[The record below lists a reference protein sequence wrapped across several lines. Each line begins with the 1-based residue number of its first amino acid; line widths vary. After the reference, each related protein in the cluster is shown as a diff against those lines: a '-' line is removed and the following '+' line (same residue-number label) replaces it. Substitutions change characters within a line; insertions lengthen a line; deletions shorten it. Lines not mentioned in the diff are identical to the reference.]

1 MVVVVVVVV
10 ETGRISAS
18 LDFGEVEAGKVR
30 PRR

>member
-1 MVVVVVVVV
+1 MAVMVVVV

-18 LDFGEVEAGKVR
+18 LDFGEVEAGKAR